1 MGMTA
6 AQPSSPLFGKVYG
19 GVFFGGA
26 MKYYLIS
33 HFMATLCHFVTKLAS
48 VSIASRWVSY
58 ATEAARKMEE
68 NFWAYTPIFL
78 GVAMKWKLLIRFF
91 SVSYDK

>member
-19 GVFFGGA
+19 GVFFWGGTTGFLYR
-26 MKYYLIS
+26 KSGKKNGRKFL
-33 HFMATLCHFVTKLAS
+33 T
-48 VSIASRWVSY
+48 Y
-58 ATEAARKMEE
+58 A
-68 NFWAYTPIFL
+68 PIFFW
-78 GVAMKWKLLIRFF
+78 GGTKWKLLIRFF